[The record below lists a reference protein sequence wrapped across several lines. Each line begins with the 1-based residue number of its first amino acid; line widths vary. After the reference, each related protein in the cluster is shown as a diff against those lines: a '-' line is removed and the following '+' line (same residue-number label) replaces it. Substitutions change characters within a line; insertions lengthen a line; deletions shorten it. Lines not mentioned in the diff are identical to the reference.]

1 MEFFGVCEIS
11 LRPSEISDGKKE
23 KNLYWCAKT
32 GVREWNVFQNKS
44 LGVRF
49 SQTFCL
55 QVERRREEKTSEMSE
70 NV

>member
-44 LGVRF
+44 LGTRF
-49 SQTFCL
+49 SQIFCL

>member
-23 KNLYWCAKT
+23 KNLYWCVKT
-32 GVREWNVFQNKS
+32 GVREMECFSKQISFERDSFRHFVFK
-44 LGVRF
+44 
-49 SQTFCL
+49 
-55 QVERRREEKTSEMSE
+55 RRREEKTSELSE